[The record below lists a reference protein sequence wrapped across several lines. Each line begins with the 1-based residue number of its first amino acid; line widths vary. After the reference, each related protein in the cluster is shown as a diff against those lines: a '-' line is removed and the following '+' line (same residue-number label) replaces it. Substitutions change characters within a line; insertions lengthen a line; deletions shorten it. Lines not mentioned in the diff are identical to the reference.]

1 VGAAP
6 MRTTSRVSTAG
17 LLLLVIGIAVACQAS
32 ASPSPSSDAAASG
45 ALPSLVGAPDLE
57 ATLPSEAGG
66 IVFQSFSMSGPD
78 FVGAEIDEQFVTFLN
93 SLGADVDQV
102 SVAIALGANA
112 AGDQTASIFAFQVAG
127 AQAADLTDQFK
138 ASAEGCPPG
147 GTASPAESCGA
158 PLVWTPG
165 TVGGKA
171 VEVAEPN
178 ADFQTPIAMYA
189 VDETIYFVS
198 TTDPAAF
205 EAILSAL
212 PPVAGQ

>member
-1 VGAAP
+1 
-6 MRTTSRVSTAG
+6 MRTAPRASAAG
-17 LLLLVIGIAVACQAS
+17 LLLLLMSVAVACQAS
-32 ASPSPSSDAAASG
+32 ASPSPSSNAGASV
-45 ALPSLVGAPDLE
+45 APPSLVGAPDLE
-57 ATLPSEAGG
+57 ATLPREAGG
-66 IVFQSFSMSGPD
+66 IMFQTFSMSGPD
-78 FVGAEIDEQFVTFLN
+78 FVGAEIDDQFVTFLN
-93 SLGADVDQV
+93 SLGADIDQV
-102 SVAIALGANA
+102 SVAVALGGNA

-147 GTASPAESCGA
+147 GTASSAESCGA

-165 TVGGKA
+165 TIGGKS

-178 ADFQTPIAMYA
+178 ADFPTPIALYA
-189 VDETIYFVS
+189 TGDTLYFVS

-212 PPVAGQ
+212 P

>member
-6 MRTTSRVSTAG
+6 MRGASRVSAAG
-17 LLLLVIGIAVACQAS
+17 LLLLVMGVVVACQAS
-32 ASPSPSSDAAASG
+32 ASPSPSSEAGAS

-57 ATLPSEAGG
+57 ATLPAEAGG

-78 FVGAEIDEQFVTFLN
+78 FVGAEIDDQFVTFLN
-93 SLGADVDQV
+93 SLGADIDQV
-102 SVAIALGANA
+102 AVAVALGGNA
-112 AGDQTASIFAFQVAG
+112 AGTQTASIFAFQVAG

-147 GTASPAESCGA
+147 GTASQAESCGA

-165 TVGGKA
+165 TIGGKS

-178 ADFQTPIAMYA
+178 ADFPTPIALYA
-189 VDETIYFVS
+189 TGDILYFVS

-212 PPVAGQ
+212 P